1 MRGSIIAISAVVVM
15 LGASPATQAQS
26 DFMSV
31 CRTTGS
37 EKSCQCMQGQ
47 IPADKMPN
55 AIAAMRKSNAAMSE
69 GGKPLDPSTL
79 PPAEMQGLQAVVLA
93 QAACM

>member
-1 MRGSIIAISAVVVM
+1 MRVSIIAAGAAVLM
-15 LGASPATQAQS
+15 LGTSSASQAQS

-31 CRTTGS
+31 CRTTGT
-37 EKSCQCMQGQ
+37 EKSCLCMQGQ
-47 IPADKMPN
+47 IPADKMPG
-55 AIAAMRKSNAAMSE
+55 AVAAMRKSNASMAE
-69 GGKPLDPSTL
+69 GGTPLDPSSL

>member
-1 MRGSIIAISAVVVM
+1 MRGSIIAIGAAVVM
-15 LGASPATQAQS
+15 LGASQASFAQS
-26 DFMSV
+26 DFMPV

-47 IPADKMPN
+47 IPADKM
-55 AIAAMRKSNAAMSE
+55 AAAVAAMRKSNASMAE

>member
-1 MRGSIIAISAVVVM
+1 MRKTVVAVAMLM
-15 LGASPATQAQS
+15 LGGGEEAGAQ

-37 EKSCQCMQGQ
+37 EQSCQCMQPK
-47 IPADKMPN
+47 IPPELMPA
-55 AIAAMRKSNAAMSE
+55 AIAAMQKSNAAMSE
-69 GGKPLDPSTL
+69 GGNPLDPSTL
-79 PPAEMQGLQAVVLA
+79 PPDQMRGLQQVVLA

>member
-1 MRGSIIAISAVVVM
+1 MRRSIVAIGAAALM
-15 LGASPATQAQS
+15 LGTSLASRAQS

-37 EKSCQCMQGQ
+37 ERSCQCMQSQ
-47 IPADKMPN
+47 IPADKMAA
-55 AIAAMRKSNAAMSE
+55 AIAAMRKSNAAMAE
-69 GGKPLDPSTL
+69 GGNPLDPSTL